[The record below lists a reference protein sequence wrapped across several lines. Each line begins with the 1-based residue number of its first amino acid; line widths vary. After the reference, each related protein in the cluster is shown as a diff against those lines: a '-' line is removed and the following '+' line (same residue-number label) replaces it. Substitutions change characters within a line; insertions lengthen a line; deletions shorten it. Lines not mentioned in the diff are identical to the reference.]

1 MLVIARLDRSFW
13 VKTLMLMGTIC
24 RFSSTLRAVT
34 TTSCRPPP
42 EAPEGSAAA
51 ASASAGA
58 GGSATPASAVA
69 TARAILEP
77 RGSRADALGTQW
89 AADLRLRERIRETPC
104 TDYLAPRASLARI
117 EPKTPARSSFE
128 PGPLVNDRSTRIR
141 PRQ

>member
-51 ASASAGA
+51 ASGSAG
-58 GGSATPASAVA
+58 GGRSAMPASAVA
-69 TARAILEP
+69 TGRPILEP
-77 RGSRADALGTQW
+77 RGSLADTLGTPC
-89 AADLRLRERIRETPC
+89 AADFPLRECIRATPRIH
-104 TDYLAPRASLARI
+104 YLAPRASLARI
-117 EPKTPARSSFE
+117 EPETPARII
-128 PGPLVNDRSTRIR
+128 L
-141 PRQ
+141 